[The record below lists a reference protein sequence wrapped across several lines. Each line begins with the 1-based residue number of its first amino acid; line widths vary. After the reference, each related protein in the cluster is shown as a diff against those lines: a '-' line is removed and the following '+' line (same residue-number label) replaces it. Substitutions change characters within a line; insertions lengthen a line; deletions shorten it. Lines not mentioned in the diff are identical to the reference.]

1 MGFFFFFTLQQD
13 DITSGKLAILNLKY
27 QTQSNLVTT
36 REFIVIKDTV
46 SQYYFSW
53 IFDDVKECTNHN
65 PLY

>member
-1 MGFFFFFTLQQD
+1 MGFFFFFFTLQQE

-46 SQYYFSW
+46 SQYYFS
-53 IFDDVKECTNHN
+53 
-65 PLY
+65 